1 MIKIR
6 DITKKYDN
14 KPVLNNINLNI
25 KKGSCVGI
33 LGSNGSGKTTLL
45 SVLAGILKPESGS
58 FIYDIGTGETDLLEN
73 GSLRRKLVGFI
84 PQTNPL
90 IEELSARDNL
100 LLWYDKKS
108 MEEELKSG
116 LASLLK
122 IDEFINKPDYK
133 LSGGMKK
140 RLSVACSLYSK
151 PRILLMDEVSAALD
165 IVCKDIIYSYIN
177 EYKKSGGTI
186 ILVTHDL
193 GELSLCDEHYLLKN
207 GELYSYEY
215 RNDVHELAKMLE

>member
-58 FIYDIGTGETDLLEN
+58 FIYDIGTGETDL
-73 GSLRRKLVGFI
+73 

-122 IDEFINKPDYK
+122 IDEFINKPVYK

-140 RLSVACSLYSK
+140 RLSVACSLYTK

>member
-90 IEELSARDNL
+90 IEELSATL
-100 LLWYDKKS
+100 
-108 MEEELKSG
+108 
-116 LASLLK
+116 
-122 IDEFINKPDYK
+122 
-133 LSGGMKK
+133 
-140 RLSVACSLYSK
+140 
-151 PRILLMDEVSAALD
+151 
-165 IVCKDIIYSYIN
+165 
-177 EYKKSGGTI
+177 
-186 ILVTHDL
+186 
-193 GELSLCDEHYLLKN
+193 
-207 GELYSYEY
+207 
-215 RNDVHELAKMLE
+215 